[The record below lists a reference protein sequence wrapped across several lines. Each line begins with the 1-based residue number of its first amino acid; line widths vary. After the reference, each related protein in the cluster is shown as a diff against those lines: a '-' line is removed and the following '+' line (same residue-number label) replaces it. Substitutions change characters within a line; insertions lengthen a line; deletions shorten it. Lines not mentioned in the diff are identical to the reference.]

1 VPLFT
6 KQEPEIDAI
15 SIPHRRYRHTYHV
28 TGDAL
33 PSAIETCRH
42 AANFNRPRIKGR
54 VTQKY
59 SGVTNDIIVTT
70 SGGQTASPHRT
81 WIQGHRNQQGL
92 LDAFDDDQW
101 IIVGAVKV
109 TSIGDLREWDYEPG
123 SEGAAG
129 RGASWTRS
137 PRS

>member
-1 VPLFT
+1 MLST
-6 KQEPEIDAI
+6 
-15 SIPHRRYRHTYHV
+15 R
-28 TGDAL
+28 L
-33 PSAIETCRH
+33 SARAQATSFQGR
-42 AANFNRPRIKGR
+42 AATI
-54 VTQKY
+54 
-59 SGVTNDIIVTT
+59 

-81 WIQGHRNQQGL
+81 WIQGHRNQRGL
-92 LDAFDDDQW
+92 LDAFFSA
-101 IIVGAVKV
+101 IEPKESLVFFYAKRTLCSTTINGSSRGAVKV